1 MENLL
6 INYIF
11 KKSKNE
17 KSYYFSVCAAIAV
30 TTGWNYCQS
39 NNLASLSDLSIANVE
54 ALAEGEVTT
63 PTDCPGGTVLC
74 AWLTTPE
81 GPVTYYKK

>member
-1 MENLL
+1 M
-6 INYIF
+6 
-11 KKSKNE
+11 KKVIILA
-17 KSYYFSVCAAIAV
+17 FVAAIAV
-30 TTGWNYCQS
+30 TTGWHYCQS

>member
-1 MENLL
+1 M
-6 INYIF
+6 
-11 KKSKNE
+11 KKVIILA
-17 KSYYFSVCAAIAV
+17 FVAAIAV

-74 AWLTTPE
+74 AWVTTPE

>member
-1 MENLL
+1 M
-6 INYIF
+6 
-11 KKSKNE
+11 KKVIILA
-17 KSYYFSVCAAIAV
+17 FVAAIAV
-30 TTGWNYCQS
+30 TNGWTYCQS